1 MGDEEPAAEPAAAE
15 PEVVVS
21 PRPVPAEEGAV
32 TAAEIGAWCGMS
44 SAAAPPWLLR
54 SANSTSSGRG
64 PKPKHADSRPWRAL
78 ARYVFLSQPGL
89 RVAAFLSL

>member
-1 MGDEEPAAEPAAAE
+1 MGDEEPAAEPAPAE

-44 SAAAPPWLLR
+44 SAAAP
-54 SANSTSSGRG
+54 
-64 PKPKHADSRPWRAL
+64 
-78 ARYVFLSQPGL
+78 
-89 RVAAFLSL
+89 AAATA

>member
-1 MGDEEPAAEPAAAE
+1 MGDEEPAAEPAPAAAE

-44 SAAAPPWLLR
+44 GMSSAAAP
-54 SANSTSSGRG
+54 
-64 PKPKHADSRPWRAL
+64 
-78 ARYVFLSQPGL
+78 
-89 RVAAFLSL
+89 AAATA

>member
-44 SAAAPPWLLR
+44 SAAERMASVARRLGSTAHDEDVLR
-54 SANSTSSGRG
+54 EAGVADFSGYAVD
-64 PKPKHADSRPWRAL
+64 PSQSPLPDL
-78 ARYVFLSQPGL
+78 FLD
-89 RVAAFLSL
+89 

>member
-32 TAAEIGAWCGMS
+32 TAAEIGAWCGIHELGGF
-44 SAAAPPWLLR
+44 AAAT
-54 SANSTSSGRG
+54 A
-64 PKPKHADSRPWRAL
+64 
-78 ARYVFLSQPGL
+78 
-89 RVAAFLSL
+89 

>member
-32 TAAEIGAWCGMS
+32 TAAEIGA
-44 SAAAPPWLLR
+44 
-54 SANSTSSGRG
+54 
-64 PKPKHADSRPWRAL
+64 D
-78 ARYVFLSQPGL
+78 
-89 RVAAFLSL
+89 

>member
-32 TAAEIGAWCGMS
+32 TAAEVGAWCGMS
-44 SAAAPPWLLR
+44 SAAAPAAATAQCQRVPQQQPW
-54 SANSTSSGRG
+54 
-64 PKPKHADSRPWRAL
+64 SRP
-78 ARYVFLSQPGL
+78 QPQAC
-89 RVAAFLSL
+89 R